1 MLAISAYRPSVSVDA
16 GSDAFQNLLQKKM
29 ETAKKNAATIDGL
42 SRRAD
47 LDQKAAA
54 RMRIDEIKKQIEML
68 KKMLAMFG
76 GKDAKAM
83 LQQLKQLASQLKQ
96 AAGVL
101 RTPADSSVPDVA
113 ATPAEDSADSATA
126 DDGYA
131 EGRSAY
137 AAQQASADADAFQMP
152 SLSGDQQGAAD
163 SKLVESATVAL
174 KSLRSTLEKLV
185 KKQEGQL

>member
-16 GSDAFQNLLQKKM
+16 GSDAYQNLLQKKM

-101 RTPADSSVPDVA
+101 RTPADSNVPDVA

-137 AAQQASADADAFQMP
+137 AAQQASADADGFQLP
-152 SLSGDQQGAAD
+152 VLSGDQQGAAD

-174 KSLRSTLEKLV
+174 KSLRATLEKIV

>member
-16 GSDAFQNLLQKKM
+16 GSDAYQNLLQKKM

-137 AAQQASADADAFQMP
+137 AAQQASADADAFQLP
-152 SLSGDQQGAAD
+152 ALSGDQQGAAD

-174 KSLRSTLEKLV
+174 KSLRATLEKIV